1 VQCVQPTRVIL
12 GVDEEPQ
19 VLPELIVALV
29 VVAFDSRFFEGAVH
43 PLDLAVGPGVVRL
56 GEPVF
61 DVVLTTDLI
70 EALNPNPVVKQRASL
85 SRFRG

>member
-1 VQCVQPTRVIL
+1 
-12 GVDEEPQ
+12 
-19 VLPELIVALV
+19 
-29 VVAFDSRFFEGAVH
+29 
-43 PLDLAVGPGVVRL
+43 
-56 GEPVF
+56 VF